1 MDLLDEGAVEEFMN
15 AMRDVGDTFFRH
27 PVGVEIEGA
36 ERFNLVAGLKR
47 MENDLEPREGGDE
60 IKERYMVRFNRAY
73 LAEKGL
79 VADGVLLIDHDS
91 IIVIDERRYHVA
103 KLDEPGFR
111 DRKILVVLEVV
122 R

>member
-1 MDLLDEGAVEEFMN
+1 MDLLDEGVVEEFMN

-27 PVGVEIEGA
+27 PVGVE
-36 ERFNLVAGLKR
+36 
-47 MENDLEPREGGDE
+47 NDLAPREGGDE